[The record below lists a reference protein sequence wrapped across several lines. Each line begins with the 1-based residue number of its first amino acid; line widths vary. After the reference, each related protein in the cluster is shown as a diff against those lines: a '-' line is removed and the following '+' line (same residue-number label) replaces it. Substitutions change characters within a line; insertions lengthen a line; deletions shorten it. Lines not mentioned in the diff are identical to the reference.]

1 MSSAAS
7 TIRPHELDTVARRDP
22 VGFLGRAVFMLARP
36 LVFLVFR
43 PRIVG
48 REHLPPGGCVVSA
61 NHLSGF
67 DAWALAYVLRPRTV
81 RFMGKNA
88 LFRHPLA
95 RPAVRMVGVFPARSE
110 EAVRGGVELAT
121 ELARAGEPVAIFPE
135 GARRRGVV
143 RRPRHGA
150 ARIALA
156 SDVPLVPVGLAGM
169 DGWRHLARWH
179 VVVGAPI
186 DLDDLR
192 DEHGESPVRE
202 ATTRLWS
209 AILALEAEITPIGA
223 AE

>member
-1 MSSAAS
+1 MSSATS
-7 TIRPHELDTVARRDP
+7 TLRRHEPCTVARRYS

-43 PRIVG
+43 PTVVG
-48 REHLPPGGCVVSA
+48 REHLPADGCVVSA

-67 DAWALAYVLRPRTV
+67 DAWALAYALRPRTV
-81 RFMGKNA
+81 RFMGKNG
-88 LFRHPLA
+88 LFRHSLA
-95 RPAVRMVGVFPARSE
+95 RPVVRMLGVFPARSE
-110 EAVRGGVELAT
+110 ETLRGGVELAT
-121 ELARAGEPVAIFPE
+121 ELARAGEPVAVFPE

-150 ARIALA
+150 ARVALA
-156 SDVPLVPVGLAGM
+156 SDVPLVPVALAGM

-192 DEHGESPVRE
+192 DEHGEPSVRE
-202 ATTRLWS
+202 ATERLWI
-209 AILALEAEITPIGA
+209 AILALEAEIAADGA
-223 AE
+223 AA